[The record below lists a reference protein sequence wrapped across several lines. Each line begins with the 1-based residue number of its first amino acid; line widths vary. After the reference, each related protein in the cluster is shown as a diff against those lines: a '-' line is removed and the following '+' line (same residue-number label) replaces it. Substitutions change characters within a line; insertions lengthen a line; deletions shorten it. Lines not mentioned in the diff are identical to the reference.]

1 MNERGRVD
9 LEHMAGL
16 LARPAQEFLPELKD
30 MIFLNPQTNDW
41 ETEDHYLSGNVR
53 AKLADAEAAA

>member
-1 MNERGRVD
+1 
-9 LEHMAGL
+9 MAGL